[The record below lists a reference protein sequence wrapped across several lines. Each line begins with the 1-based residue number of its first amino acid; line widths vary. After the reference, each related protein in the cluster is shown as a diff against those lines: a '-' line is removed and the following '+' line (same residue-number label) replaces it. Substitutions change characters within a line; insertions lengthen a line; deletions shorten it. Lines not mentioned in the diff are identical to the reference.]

1 MVVKI
6 MVQQKFCQECTQK
19 HDCQK
24 VYQQIGD
31 HKGPSVTVKV
41 IVAFLLPL
49 VVFITSLAAFEEI
62 FAGAINAQPLQ
73 TILCFLL
80 ALLATFVCI
89 SITGMINRRLNR
101 IG

>member
-6 MVQQKFCQECTQK
+6 MAQQKFCQQCNQK

-24 VYQQIGD
+24 IYQQLGD
-31 HKGPSVTVKV
+31 HKGPSVVIKV

-49 VVFITSLAAFEEI
+49 LVFIASLAAFDEM
-62 FAGAINAQPLQ
+62 FAGSINIQPLR
-73 TILCFLL
+73 TALCFLL

-89 SITGMINRRLNR
+89 SITGMINRRLHQ
-101 IG
+101 IE